1 MSGSEGVNI
10 IRVNPWLIPL
20 VRPAVPMAHT

>member
-10 IRVNPWLIPL
+10 IRVNPWLIPS
-20 VRPAVPMAHT
+20 VPTRCPMAHT